1 MMLSE
6 HWRECSDAALK
17 SLNPAPASDGFIL
30 SLPAQL
36 SPTKLAARLPWNRL
50 SADVFPFVFQ
60 EVSFLF
66 LGLQGFFFPH
76 CHCCARDGQWLGE
89 CSVLS
94 EHLRR
99 LTVSA

>member
-6 HWRECSDAALK
+6 ALAGVLLGAALK
-17 SLNPAPASDGFIL
+17 SFNPALASDGFIL
-30 SLPAQL
+30 RLPAQP
-36 SPTKLAARLPWNRL
+36 SPTKLAARSALEQAFCRCLPVRL
-50 SADVFPFVFQ
+50 S
-60 EVSFLF
+60 
-66 LGLQGFFFPH
+66 GGFFSLLRPSGFFPH

-99 LTVSA
+99 LSVSA

>member
-6 HWRECSDAALK
+6 ALAGVLFDAALK

-36 SPTKLAARLPWNRL
+36 SPAKLAPRSALEQAFCRCLPVRL
-50 SADVFPFVFQ
+50 S
-60 EVSFLF
+60 
-66 LGLQGFFFPH
+66 GGFFSLLRPSGFLPH

-99 LTVSA
+99 LTASA

>member
-1 MMLSE
+1 MMSYEALAGVLF
-6 HWRECSDAALK
+6 DAALK
-17 SLNPAPASDGFIL
+17 GFNPALASDGLIL

-36 SPTKLAARLPWNRL
+36 SPTKLAARSALEQAFCRCLPVRL
-50 SADVFPFVFQ
+50 S
-60 EVSFLF
+60 
-66 LGLQGFFFPH
+66 GGFFSLLRPSGFLPH

>member
-6 HWRECSDAALK
+6 ALAGVLFDAALK
-17 SLNPAPASDGFIL
+17 SFNPALASDGLIL

-36 SPTKLAARLPWNRL
+36 SPTQNLLRDLPWNRL

-66 LGLQGFFFPH
+66 LGLRGFSTLP
-76 CHCCARDGQWLGE
+76 L
-89 CSVLS
+89 
-94 EHLRR
+94 LR
-99 LTVSA
+99 S